1 MLSSFCLGEI
11 ILEYWQDEKSGMV
24 GLIFYPANEQADV
37 LPSRGLSPGRQIDP
51 LAHFKIAGK
60 PYADGFSQGVT
71 LRGAGHP
78 LGKLESQTDTVEA
91 MDLLIL

>member
-24 GLIFYPANEQADV
+24 GLVFYPANKQADL

-51 LAHFKIAGK
+51 FAHFKIAGK
-60 PYADGFSQGVT
+60 PYADGFSQEVS

-78 LGKLESQTDTVEA
+78 PVKLESQTDTVEA
-91 MDLLIL
+91 MNLLIL